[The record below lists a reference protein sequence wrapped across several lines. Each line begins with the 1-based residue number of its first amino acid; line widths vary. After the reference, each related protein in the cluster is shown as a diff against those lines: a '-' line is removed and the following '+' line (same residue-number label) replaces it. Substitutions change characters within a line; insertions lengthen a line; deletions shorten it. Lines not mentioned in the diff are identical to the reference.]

1 MENICV
7 IGNSFA
13 NYLVALVMPH
23 YKALEILS
31 KDLNLSGLVLR
42 ELCERHEV
50 IEAIHKAIVEIG
62 LQYKLN
68 RKEIP
73 TKISITPEEWTPDNG
88 MLTAALKLKRT
99 NITHKYK
106 VEIEK
111 MFS

>member
-1 MENICV
+1 
-7 IGNSFA
+7 
-13 NYLVALVMPH
+13 MPH

-31 KDLNLSGLVLR
+31 KDLNLSGLQLR
-42 ELCERHEV
+42 DLCEKHGV

-62 LQYKLN
+62 LRYKLN

-73 TKISITPEEWTPDNG
+73 TKIIITPEEWTPDNG
-88 MLTAALKLKRT
+88 MLTAALKLKRI